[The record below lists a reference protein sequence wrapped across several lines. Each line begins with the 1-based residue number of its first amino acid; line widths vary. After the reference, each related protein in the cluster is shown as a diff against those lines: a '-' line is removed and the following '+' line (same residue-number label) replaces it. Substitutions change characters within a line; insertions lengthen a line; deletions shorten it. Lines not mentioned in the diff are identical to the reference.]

1 MPDPRVN
8 RNLFLGAKLWAVG
21 GVHGKEVLTDLPD
34 IGLILPPQIGLHGSQ
49 SVYVRVM
56 IEFSKPDG
64 GDD

>member
-1 MPDPRVN
+1 M
-8 RNLFLGAKLWAVG
+8 
-21 GVHGKEVLTDLPD
+21 HGKEVLTDLPD